1 MSAFA
6 PSAGGAQSN
15 RQQRIVMSSKLS
27 LLGLLLALVAAP
39 SFAQVSVTDAWVRGT
54 VPGQK
59 ATGAFMQLKSSTDA
73 TLVSAASPV
82 AKVVEIHEM
91 ALDGGVMRMR
101 AIDKLVLPAGKAVDL
116 KPGGYHVMLMDLGGP
131 LKEGDSVPVTLT
143 FADKDGRKSTQEI
156 KVLVRALTAP
166 AAMPKH

>member
-1 MSAFA
+1 
-6 PSAGGAQSN
+6 
-15 RQQRIVMSSKLS
+15 MSSKLS

-39 SFAQVSVTDAWVRGT
+39 SLAQVSVTDAWVRGT

-59 ATGAFMQLKSSTDA
+59 ATGAFMQLKSSADT
-73 TLVSAASPV
+73 TLVNATSPA

-91 ALDGGVMRMR
+91 AMDGGVMRMR
-101 AIDKLVLPAGKAVDL
+101 AIDKLALPAGKSVDL
-116 KPGGYHVMLMDLGGP
+116 KPGGYHVMLMDLGTQ
-131 LKEGDSVPVTLT
+131 LKAGDSVPVTLT

-156 KVLVRALTAP
+156 NVPVRALTAP